1 MNFPVTARQREW
13 EKAQEEWVGGVIHKK
28 RACRSNVGVKE
39 FEAEMVRDKKGAG
52 LNKSIVHGC
61 GMKGR
66 LLPACG

>member
-1 MNFPVTARQREW
+1 M
-13 EKAQEEWVGGVIHKK
+13 GI
-28 RACRSNVGVKE
+28 KE
-39 FEAEMVRDKKGAG
+39 FEAEMVRDKKEAG